1 MAGWKKLQSER
12 IVHDQPKAVVYRL
25 TGVLTD
31 TKEAF
36 ELLDDIRG
44 AIADDYPLIVINLE
58 KIDHLT
64 SAGIGVVAAAYTSA
78 KRDGS
83 RICLAGVADRG
94 RSLLELVGLWSLLDH
109 AQTEMEA
116 LQTSA

>member
-44 AIADDYPLIVINLE
+44 AIADDYPLIVL
-58 KIDHLT
+58 
-64 SAGIGVVAAAYTSA
+64 AAAYTSA

>member
-12 IVHDQPKAVVYRL
+12 IMHEQPKAAVYRL
-25 TGVLTD
+25 SGVLTD

-36 ELLDDIRG
+36 ELLDDIRSVIG
-44 AIADDYPLIVINLE
+44 EDCPLIVINLE

-64 SAGIGVVAAAYTSA
+64 SAGIGVLAAAHTAA

-83 RICLAGVADRG
+83 RICLAGVSDRG

-109 AQTEMEA
+109 AETELEA
-116 LQTSA
+116 LQPQQ

>member
-36 ELLDDIRG
+36 ELLG
-44 AIADDYPLIVINLE
+44 KQGLAP
-58 KIDHLT
+58 
-64 SAGIGVVAAAYTSA
+64 VVN
-78 KRDGS
+78 DGS
-83 RICLAGVADRG
+83 WLAGLRN
-94 RSLLELVGLWSLLDH
+94 
-109 AQTEMEA
+109 
-116 LQTSA
+116 